1 MEYLFDIPVKTELFM
16 NVYSKQELQEF
27 KEIILQKLDHAQQE
41 YNSLLEQ
48 LDDNSTRD
56 TDPVWLDANYV
67 TETTS
72 REEISQ
78 NASRLKKFID
88 SLKIALVRIE
98 NGTYGICVKTGKLIP
113 KGRLMAVPHA
123 TLSIDAKLGN

>member
-1 MEYLFDIPVKTELFM
+1 M

-27 KEIILQKLDHAQQE
+27 KELILQKLAVAQQE
-41 YNSLLEQ
+41 YDGLLEQ
-48 LDDNSTRD
+48 LDDNGTSD
-56 TDPVWLDANYV
+56 TDPIWHDANYV

-72 REEISQ
+72 KEEISH
-78 NASRLKKFID
+78 NAGRLKKFID

-123 TLSIDAKLGN
+123 TLSIDAKRES